1 MNIELLNGDC
11 LVLLEKIDDN
21 SIDSI
26 ITDPPYEIGFMGK
39 KWDNSGIAYNIELWK
54 ECLRVLKPGGY
65 LLSFSSTRTY
75 HRMAVAIE
83 DAGFEIRDMIEYV
96 YGTGFPKS
104 LDVGKAIDK
113 LQGKARKMKGGN
125 FLVHEEREETDEIEL
140 TKGTSAWEGFGTAL
154 KPSHEPI
161 CMARKPLS
169 EKNVAENC
177 LKWNTGAI
185 NIQDCRIGEESIK
198 QLTDV
203 KSFQTWRE
211 QDGRTPKDMENKELS
226 YKTGRFPA
234 NLILDNT
241 DEVKECF
248 PYTISGG
255 GNKSNKSDVY
265 GQSQVP
271 KTIDNTN
278 WESNSGSATRF
289 FKTIIYEI
297 KPSKK
302 EKGHH
307 NNHPTVKPIKLME
320 YLILM
325 VTPENGIVLDP
336 FLGSGTTGV
345 AAINMNK
352 HFIGM
357 ELNNDYLNIA
367 QIRIDEVLKHK
378 SEELF

>member
-96 YGTGFPKS
+96 YGSGFPKS

-113 LQGKARKMKGGN
+113 LQGNIRSVIGRVKRSGKTAGIYGAFEGN
-125 FLVHEEREETDEIEL
+125 NLET
-140 TKGTSAWEGFGTAL
+140 TGTSAWEGFGTAL

-177 LKWNTGAI
+177 IKWNTGAI
-185 NIQDCRIGEESIK
+185 NIQDCRIGE
-198 QLTDV
+198 
-203 KSFQTWRE
+203 
-211 QDGRTPKDMENKELS
+211 N
-226 YKTGRFPA
+226 GRFPA

-336 FLGSGTTGV
+336 FLGSGTTGI
-345 AAINMNK
+345 ASINMNK

>member
-11 LVLLEKIDDN
+11 LVLLEKIEDN

-83 DAGFEIRDMIEYV
+83 DAGFEIRDMLEYV

-104 LDVGKAIDK
+104 MDVGKAIDK
-113 LQGKARKMKGGN
+113 LQGNIRSVIGTEKVDKGIQSGSMHSGRSVN
-125 FLVHEEREETDEIEL
+125 IVERDV
-140 TKGTSAWEGFGTAL
+140 TKGNSAWEGFGTAL

-169 EKNVAENC
+169 EKTVAENC

-185 NIQDCRIGEESIK
+185 NIQDCRIGE
-198 QLTDV
+198 
-203 KSFQTWRE
+203 
-211 QDGRTPKDMENKELS
+211 N
-226 YKTGRFPA
+226 GRFPA
-234 NLILDNT
+234 NLILDDS
-241 DEVKECF
+241 DEVKDCF
-248 PYTISGG
+248 P
-255 GNKSNKSDVY
+255 N
-265 GQSQVP
+265 
-271 KTIDNTN
+271 DN
-278 WESNSGSATRF
+278 EKF
-289 FKTIIYEI
+289 FKTIIYET

-302 EKGHH
+302 ERGEYNH
-307 NNHPTVKPIKLME
+307 HPTVKPVKLME

-336 FLGSGTTGV
+336 FLGSGTTGI
-345 AAINMNK
+345 ASINMNK

-357 ELNNDYLNIA
+357 ELNDDYLNISK
-367 QIRIDEVLKHK
+367 IRIDEVLKQK